1 MRQQGQTFRRL
12 FPNRSCFILF
22 FAAFGLAAVFSPNAN
37 GQGCRFK
44 LSYSQR
50 VRVETTNN
58 ATTLD
63 NDAQAGSSY
72 LRNRTSM
79 MLQAFPGLRWEVAA
93 KLTNELRYYFVP
105 ETKGMNWDE
114 VFFDLL
120 YLKCDSLGGHPI
132 SVTLGRQNISL
143 GEGFLVMDGGPLDGS
158 RSAYF
163 NAVNINWQINPKSTL
178 ALIYANQP
186 EQDDLLPIIHSQDKA
201 LVEQPEQAFVAYYS
215 TSLRS
220 TALQVYLMRKDI
232 DATSTKRS
240 ANVNCL
246 GSYVQVPATSPDKGG
261 TTGRL
266 TITSELAL
274 QIGKRAGANQTA
286 YGGYAYTEYKTGW
299 PVHFPKTFTL
309 GALYLSGDNPT
320 TGKYEG
326 WEPMFGRWPKWS
338 DLYIYTLV
346 RETAV
351 AYWTNLASVFAKT
364 SIVVVPDLTLSFDL
378 HHLMA
383 PQKANTMTAF
393 PGGKGNNRGDLFIGK
408 LTYQMNKHVSGHV
421 LWENLDPGN
430 YYFDGAD
437 NCAWMRM
444 EFLLKF

>member
-12 FPNRSCFILF
+12 IPNGFFLILLL
-22 FAAFGLAAVFSPNAN
+22 AAFGLSVIARPNAN

-50 VRVETTNN
+50 VRIETTNN

-72 LRNRTSM
+72 LRNRTSL
-79 MLQAFPGLRWEVAA
+79 MLQVFPSLHWEVAA

-120 YLKCDSLGGHPI
+120 YVKCDSLGGRPVT
-132 SVTLGRQNISL
+132 VTLGRQNIGL

-163 NAVNINWQINPKSTL
+163 NAFNINWQFKPKSSLT
-178 ALIYANQP
+178 LIYANQP
-186 EQDDLLPIIHSQDKA
+186 EQDDLLPIIHDQNKA
-201 LVEQPEQAFVAYYS
+201 LVEQSEQAFIAYYS
-215 TSLRS
+215 SHLKS
-220 TALQVYLMRKDI
+220 TALQVYAMRKNI

-240 ANVNCL
+240 ASVNCV
-246 GSYVQVPATSPDKGG
+246 GSYVQAPVTF
-261 TTGRL
+261 RL
-266 TITSELAL
+266 TVTGELAA
-274 QIGKRAGANQTA
+274 QIGKRAGADQRA
-286 YGGYAYTEYKTGW
+286 YGGYAYAEYKTGW

-320 TGKYEG
+320 TDKYEG

-346 RETAV
+346 RETGA
-351 AYWTNLASVFAKT
+351 AYWTNLASIFAKT

-378 HHLMA
+378 YHLLA
-383 PQKANTMTAF
+383 PQKANPETSF
-393 PGGKGNNRGDLFIGK
+393 PGGRGKDRGNLFIGK

-421 LWENLDPGN
+421 LWENFNPGN

>member
-12 FPNRSCFILF
+12 IPNGFFLILLL
-22 FAAFGLAAVFSPNAN
+22 AAFGLSVIARPNAN
-37 GQGCRFK
+37 GQGCRLK

-50 VRVETTNN
+50 VRIEATNN

-72 LRNRTSM
+72 LRNRTSV
-79 MLQAFPGLRWEVAA
+79 MLQAFPSLRWEVAA

-105 ETKGMNWDE
+105 ETKGMNWDD

-120 YLKCDSLGGHPI
+120 YIKCDSLGGRPVT
-132 SVTLGRQNISL
+132 VTLGRQNISL

-163 NAVNINWQINPKSTL
+163 NAININWQFNPKNNLT
-178 ALIYANQP
+178 LIYANQP
-186 EQDDLLPIIHSQDKA
+186 EQNDLLPIIHDQDKA
-201 LVEQPEQAFVAYYS
+201 LVEQPEQAFIAYYS
-215 TSLRS
+215 SHLKS
-220 TALQVYLMRKDI
+220 TALQAYAMRKNI
-232 DATSTKRS
+232 GATSTKRS
-240 ANVNCL
+240 ASVNCV
-246 GSYVQVPATSPDKGG
+246 GSYVQVPATS
-261 TTGRL
+261 RL
-266 TITSELAL
+266 TVTGELAA
-274 QIGKRAGANQTA
+274 QIGKRAGADQQA
-286 YGGYAYTEYKTGW
+286 FGGYVYAEYKTGW
-299 PVHFPKTFTL
+299 PVHFPRTFTL
-309 GALYLSGDNPT
+309 GTLYLSGDNPT
-320 TGKYEG
+320 TDKYEG

-346 RETAV
+346 RETGA
-351 AYWTNLASVFAKT
+351 AYWTNFASIFAKT

-378 HHLMA
+378 HHLLV
-383 PQKANTMTAF
+383 PQKADPETSF
-393 PGGKGNNRGDLFIGK
+393 PGGRGKNRGNLLIGK
-408 LTYQMNKHVSGHV
+408 LTYQMNKHVSGQI

-437 NCAWMRM
+437 DCAWMRM

>member
-12 FPNRSCFILF
+12 LPNRYF
-22 FAAFGLAAVFSPNAN
+22 FVLLLAVFGPLVVAGSNAN
-37 GQGCRFK
+37 GQGCRYK

-50 VRVETTNN
+50 VRIETTNN

-72 LRNRTSM
+72 LRNRTSV
-79 MLQAFPGLRWEVAA
+79 MLQAFPVPHWEVAT

-120 YLKCDSLGGHPI
+120 YVKCDSLGGHPI
-132 SVTLGRQNISL
+132 TVTLGRQNINL

-163 NAVNINWQINPKSTL
+163 NAININWQIDPKSNL

-186 EQDDLLPIIHSQDKA
+186 VQDNLLPILHDQDKA
-201 LVEQPEQAFVAYYS
+201 LVEQPEQAFIAYYS
-215 TSLRS
+215 GKLKSAT
-220 TALQVYLMRKDI
+220 LQPYVMRKNI
-232 DATSTKRS
+232 GATATKRS

-246 GSYVQVPATSPDKGG
+246 GSYLQIPVTSYLTATG
-261 TTGRL
+261 
-266 TITSELAL
+266 ELAA
-274 QIGKRAGANQTA
+274 QIGKRAGADQLA
-286 YGGYAYTEYKTGW
+286 FGGYAYTEYKTGW

-309 GALYLSGDNPT
+309 GALYLSGDNPAT
-320 TGKYEG
+320 DKYEG

-338 DLYIYTLV
+338 ELYIYTLI
-346 RETAV
+346 RETGV

-364 SIVVVPDLTLSFDL
+364 SIAVIPDLTLSFDL
-378 HHLMA
+378 HHLLA
-383 PQKANTMTAF
+383 PQKANPLTSF
-393 PGGKGNNRGDLFIGK
+393 PGGKGKTRGDLFIGK
-408 LTYQMNKHVSGHV
+408 LTYQMNKNVSGHV

-437 NCAWMRM
+437 DCAWMRM
-444 EFLLKF
+444 EFMLKF

>member
-12 FPNRSCFILF
+12 FPNQSILILLLAACGF
-22 FAAFGLAAVFSPNAN
+22 FAVATPNAV

-50 VRVETTNN
+50 VRIETTNN

-63 NDAQAGSSY
+63 NDALAGSSY
-72 LRNRTSM
+72 LRNRTSV
-79 MLQAFPGLRWEVAA
+79 MLQAFPGLHWEVAT

-105 ETKGMNWDE
+105 ETKGMSWDE

-120 YLKCDSLGGHPI
+120 YVKCDSLGGHPVT
-132 SVTLGRQNISL
+132 VTLGRQNINL

-163 NAVNINWQINPKSTL
+163 NAININWQIKPRSTL
-178 ALIYANQP
+178 AIIYANQP

-201 LVEQPEQAFVAYYS
+201 LVEQPEQAFIAYY
-215 TSLRS
+215 TTKLKN
-220 TALQVYLMRKDI
+220 TAQQAYVMRKNI
-232 DATSTKRS
+232 GATGTKRS
-240 ANVNCL
+240 ANVSCL
-246 GSYVQVPATSPDKGG
+246 GSNVQVPATSHL
-261 TTGRL
+261 TVTG
-266 TITSELAL
+266 ELAI
-274 QIGKRAGANQTA
+274 QIGNRSGADQRAF
-286 YGGYAYTEYKTGW
+286 GGYAYTEYKTGW
-299 PVHFPKTFTL
+299 PVHFPKSFTL
-309 GALYLSGDNPT
+309 GALYLSGDDPT
-320 TGKYEG
+320 TDKNEG

-346 RETAV
+346 RETSV
-351 AYWTNLASVFAKT
+351 AFWANLSSLFAKT

-383 PQKANTMTAF
+383 PQKANPKTSF
-393 PGGKGNNRGDLFIGK
+393 PGGKGKDRGNLLIGK

-421 LWENLDPGN
+421 LWENLDPGD

-444 EFLLKF
+444 EFMLTF

>member
-1 MRQQGQTFRRL
+1 MRQQGQTSQRP
-12 FPNRSCFILF
+12 FPSRSFLILLL
-22 FAAFGLAAVFSPNAN
+22 AAFGLSVIVSPDAN

-50 VRVETTNN
+50 VRIETTNN
-58 ATTLD
+58 VTTLD

-72 LRNRTSM
+72 SRNRTSV
-79 MLQAFPGLRWEVAA
+79 MLQAFPGLRWEVAT

-120 YLKCDSLGGHPI
+120 YVKCDSLGGHPI
-132 SVTLGRQNISL
+132 TITLGRQNINL

-163 NAVNINWQINPKSTL
+163 NAININWQVNPKSTL

-186 EQDDLLPIIHSQDKA
+186 EQDDLLPIIHDQNRP
-201 LVEQPEQAFVAYYS
+201 LVEQPEQAFIAYYS
-215 TSLRS
+215 SNLKSAT
-220 TALQVYLMRKDI
+220 LQAYVMRKNI
-232 DATSTKRS
+232 GATSTKRS
-240 ANVNCL
+240 AHVNCL
-246 GSYVQVPATSPDKGG
+246 GSYVQVPVTS
-261 TTGRL
+261 RL
-266 TITSELAL
+266 TVTGELAA
-274 QIGKRAGANQTA
+274 QIGKRAGANQRA
-286 YGGYAYTEYKTGW
+286 YGGYAYAEYKTGW
-299 PVHFPKTFTL
+299 PVPFPKAFTL
-309 GALYLSGDNPT
+309 GTLYLSGDNPT

-338 DLYIYTLV
+338 ELYIYTLV
-346 RETAV
+346 RETGA
-351 AYWTNLASVFAKT
+351 AYWTNLASIFAKT
-364 SIVVVPDLTLSFDL
+364 SIVVVPDLTLSLDL

-383 PQKANTMTAF
+383 PQRANPKTPF
-393 PGGKGNNRGDLFIGK
+393 PGGKGTNRGDLFIGK

-437 NCAWMRM
+437 DCAWMRM